1 MLNEWDL
8 IESPVPKKISDS
20 ESKIKLSAH
29 LSFVCKEKWS
39 HSQLWHMH
47 YIYMCGLL
55 LQCCEKAVEARFVT
69 GNHVTMLDSKE
80 TVTVINRQVANAEAL
95 KTRDSL
101 IEQHT
106 LY

>member
-1 MLNEWDL
+1 M
-8 IESPVPKKISDS
+8 VTQ
-20 ESKIKLSAH
+20 SAAM
-29 LSFVCKEKWS
+29 
-39 HSQLWHMH
+39 HMH
-47 YIYMCGLL
+47 YVYMCGLL

-80 TVTVINRQVANAEAL
+80 TVTVIKRQVTNAEAL